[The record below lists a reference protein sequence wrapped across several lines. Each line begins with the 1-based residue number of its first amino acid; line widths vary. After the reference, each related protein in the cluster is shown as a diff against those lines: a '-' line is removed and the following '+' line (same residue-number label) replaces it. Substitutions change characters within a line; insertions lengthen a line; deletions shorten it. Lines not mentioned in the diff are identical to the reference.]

1 MVKKMVTK
9 LKSNDDVSNL
19 NYFDRLNK
27 LLFGLARL
35 EQTVDDNT
43 KETIYT
49 AKVLKVIDSPVSF
62 PKNIFDDTK
71 IQPKYTFY
79 ARIIGE
85 DSPDENLPD
94 PCVLYDVK
102 DPKKAEQS
110 QTKAISMHK
119 MYTTTDKNLTKPQPG
134 SLVRVKLPNLSEG
147 SGIGTYYG
155 LLADDSLP
163 PPVKSPKDSVE
174 AKQNGLAKK
183 IPIEEAKATPFQ
195 HQTFRPFS
203 PECKSLFMEAAELA
217 SKHETK
223 RGFRFATA
231 YSYLA
236 PGIPSEWGDY
246 NNPEGKALHNILKK
260 ESQGRVG
267 QLNYTFRKA
276 VAKRDGYSGGK
287 MPNSD
292 WYGEKYAGTWQT
304 IISKLRRGKVF
315 LGVSSSASGLGQLL
329 ISNVRKFYPS
339 GLAGIGNPI
348 EEAAG
353 MLLYIKSRYGTP
365 TEAWA
370 QYGGCSPDGKYSNKH
385 IPKSKRGKPCKDP
398 YDPVRKPGIANTPRP
413 NSPNKKGHDHEGY

>member
-174 AKQNGLAKK
+174 AKQSGLVKK
-183 IPIEEAKATPFQ
+183 IPIDEPKPSDTTTDQP
-195 HQTFRPFS
+195 
-203 PECKSLFMEAAELA
+203 CKDSEDWTGNSSKWSQEKKYRSLNPQMR
-217 SKHETK
+217 TK
-223 RGFRFATA
+223 VRQVIDALKSRGFRPKIFFAWRSLEVQRKIYNRGHSKVLFSFHTA
-231 YSYLA
+231 TTN
-236 PGIPSEWGDY
+236 GC
-246 NNPEGKALHNILKK
+246 
-260 ESQGRVG
+260 
-267 QLNYTFRKA
+267 
-276 VAKRDGYSGGK
+276 
-287 MPNSD
+287 PNS
-292 WYGEKYAGTWQT
+292 YAAD
-304 IISKLRRGKVF
+304 IIDERFGWSNAAARAGF
-315 LGVSSSASGLGQLL
+315 WEALG
-329 ISNVRKFYPS
+329 
-339 GLAGIGNPI
+339 
-348 EEAAG
+348 EEAARVG
-353 MLLYIKSRYGTP
+353 LY
-365 TEAWA
+365 W
-370 QYGGCSPDGKYSNKH
+370 GGNFKKF
-385 IPKSKRGKPCKDP
+385 KDLAHVQL
-398 YDPVRKPGIANTPRP
+398 YP
-413 NSPNKKGHDHEGY
+413 NSQLSAVARESNFNG